1 MMSRQVRA
9 GFFLDPS
16 GVSRFSIWLLR
27 DLMVASTS

>member
-9 GFFLDPS
+9 GFFLEPS
-16 GVSRFSIWLLR
+16 GLSRFSIWVFR